1 MESRNKQLIKTIVG
15 VLIIYVLIKAAI
27 ITGIINP
34 YWQRVLA
41 QSLIYVIGSLGLSLI
56 FGFCGQFS
64 IGHAAFFGIGAY
76 GAGLISKMQS
86 TGSVMAFL
94 LALLVGAL
102 FTALV
107 AYLIGKPVLKLQSDY
122 LGIATLGFGVIVK
135 VGLDN
140 ANKLIPEMGG
150 ATGMTGVPQV
160 ATFEW
165 IFFFTVLAVIISR
178 NFLHS
183 TFGRVCTSIREDEI
197 ATKAVGIN
205 PAKYKMLVFVFGC
218 ALAGLA
224 GGIYAHSYPFL
235 HPSSFDFLQSFN
247 FLIIVVAG
255 GIGSLTGTVVTA
267 IGWVFLQEG
276 LRFVLGETFM
286 DLRGV
291 IYAVLLV
298 ILVLVRR
305 QGLFGNKELGFLAPQ
320 VVLTKGVKRNAA
332 SEN

>member
-1 MESRNKQLIKTIVG
+1 MGSKNKHLISSIAG
-15 VLIIYVLIKAAI
+15 VIIFYVLVKAAI
-27 ITGIINP
+27 VTGLLNP
-34 YWQRVLA
+34 YWQRVLD
-41 QSLIYVIGSLGLSLI
+41 QSMIYVIGALGLSLI
-56 FGFCGQFS
+56 FGFTGQFS
-64 IGHAAFFGIGAY
+64 IGHAAFYGLGAY
-76 GAGLISKMQS
+76 SAGLTGKMLG
-86 TGSVMAFL
+86 TGGIPSFL
-94 LALLVGAL
+94 LALLVGTL

-107 AYLIGKPVLKLQSDY
+107 AYLIGKPVLRLQSDY

-135 VGLDN
+135 VALDN
-140 ANKLIPEMGG
+140 GNRLIPELGG

-165 IFFFTVLAVIISR
+165 VLLFTLLAIIISR

-183 TFGRVCTSIREDEI
+183 TYGRVCTSIREDEI

-224 GGIYAHSYPFL
+224 GAIYAHRYPFL

-255 GIGSLTGTVVTA
+255 GMGSLTGTVVTA
-267 IGWVFLQEG
+267 VGWVFLQEG
-276 LRFVLGETFM
+276 LRFMLGEAFM
-286 DLRGV
+286 DWRGV
-291 IYAVLLV
+291 IYALLLI

-305 QGLFGNKELGFLAPQ
+305 QGLFGNKEIGFLTPQ
-320 VVLTKGVKRNAA
+320 AVLTKGGKQNVT
-332 SEN
+332 SQS

>member
-1 MESRNKQLIKTIVG
+1 MQSRNIQLIKSFAG
-15 VLIIYVLIKAAI
+15 VIIFYVIIKAAI
-27 ITGIINP
+27 LTGFLNP
-34 YWQRVLA
+34 YWQRVLV

-56 FGFCGQFS
+56 FGFTGQFS

-76 GAGLISKMQS
+76 SAGLTGKMLG
-86 TGSVMAFL
+86 TGSIPAFI
-94 LALLVGAL
+94 LALLVGVL

-107 AYLIGKPVLKLQSDY
+107 AYLIGKPVLRLQSDY

-140 ANKLIPEMGG
+140 ANKLIPELGG

-165 IFFFTVLAVIISR
+165 VFFFTVMAIIVSR

-205 PAKYKMLVFVFGC
+205 PAKYKMLIFVFGC

-255 GIGSLTGTVVTA
+255 GMGSLTGTVVTA
-267 IGWVFLQEG
+267 VGWVFLQEG
-276 LRFVLGETFM
+276 LRFALGETFM
-286 DLRGV
+286 DFRGV
-291 IYAVLLV
+291 IYATLLV
-298 ILVLVRR
+298 ILVLVRQ
-305 QGLFGNKELGFLAPQ
+305 QGLFGNKEIGFLAPQ
-320 VVLTKGVKRNAA
+320 AVLTKGGKRNAA
-332 SEN
+332 SES